1 MKKIIWRLTLKLK
14 RKSLMTQI
22 IIFYVLSFL
31 IVFSVIPFLILT
43 DSIIGENNNGPDFEL
58 GIGSWILVVIIAP
71 ILETFL
77 NQWLP
82 FKLMQKWS
90 LTKNK
95 YGIYILISAIIF
107 GLCHT
112 YSLQYILFAFSVGL
126 ILGYTYFFYSK
137 TPKLAFW
144 ITTLIHGLRNLTT
157 FLIIASTN
165 W

>member
-1 MKKIIWRLTLKLK
+1 
-14 RKSLMTQI
+14 MTQI
-22 IIFYVLSFL
+22 IIFYISSFL
-31 IVFSVIPFLILT
+31 IVCSVLPLLVLT
-43 DSIIGENNNGPDFEL
+43 DSIIGDNNNGPDIGV
-58 GIGSWILVVIIAP
+58 GIGSWIFVAIIVP
-71 ILETFL
+71 IFETLL
-77 NQWLP
+77 NQKLP
-82 FKLMQKWS
+82 FNILQNWN

-95 YGIYILISAIIF
+95 YGFYILISAIIF
-107 GLCHT
+107 GLFHT

-157 FLIIASTN
+157 LIIIASTN